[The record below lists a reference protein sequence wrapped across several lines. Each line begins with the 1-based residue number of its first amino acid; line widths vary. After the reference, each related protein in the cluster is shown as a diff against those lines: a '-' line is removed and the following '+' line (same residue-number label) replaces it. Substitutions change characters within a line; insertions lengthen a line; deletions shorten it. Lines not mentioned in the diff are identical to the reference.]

1 MGYWQ
6 ELWDETACVLV
17 DVPARHVQRR
27 PSAQGK
33 GKRREKR
40 PAGIH
45 VGSVM
50 HTHRDDWLGGKKK
63 KTENCP
69 YINNLS
75 CPYSAELTP
84 SWPIWFFTGSMLL
97 VNDFISFTIL
107 VSLLNSFFKEHKNWG
122 PSSSFSAPESSW
134 LGLKARWSPFWPSL
148 HLQHFSGPLPTRGPW
163 ALPVV
168 SLGMIVW
175 FAKLEHHVL
184 TSSWSRLLS
193 HGCRPHSV
201 LNPSWRSKRF
211 QLVQLLLL
219 PSPCSYLAS
228 PWQHTS
234 LMRPLVPL
242 SGWPLTTYCGY
253 RWFYYFCLI
262 TLLPALLL
270 LLLRFASKMRFAFTN
285 ENLSFIIFLF

>member
-17 DVPARHVQRR
+17 DVPARHVQRK

-33 GKRREKR
+33 GKRRERR

-45 VGSVM
+45 VGWEM
-50 HTHRDDWLGGKKK
+50 NTHRDDWLGGKKTPRK
-63 KTENCP
+63 LPLYKQPKLSLQCWTHSKLAHMILHRFYASSKWFYLFHNLGVFAEFFLQRRQELRAIFQLFTTRIIVAWTESQ
-69 YINNLS
+69 IES
-75 CPYSAELTP
+75 ILTLAP
-84 SWPIWFFTGSMLL
+84 LAAPPWP
-97 VNDFISFTIL
+97 
-107 VSLLNSFFKEHKNWG
+107 
-122 PSSSFSAPESSW
+122 P
-134 LGLKARWSPFWPSL
+134 
-148 HLQHFSGPLPTRGPW
+148 PTCGPW

-184 TSSWSRLLS
+184 TSGWSRLLS

-201 LNPSWRSKRF
+201 LNPSWRSMHF

-234 LMRPLVPL
+234 LMRPWVPL

-253 RWFYYFCLI
+253 RWFYYVCLV
-262 TLLPALLL
+262 TFLPALLL

-285 ENLSFIIFLF
+285 ENFSFIIFLF